1 MKENNLIKIS
11 PTNLPPPP
19 PTTQRQ
25 KKGGKCVELILIR
38 LWKKNN

>member
-11 PTNLPPPP
+11 STNLLPPPYHAA
-19 PTTQRQ
+19 T